1 MLDIKLLRSD
11 FEGVEKALST
21 RNEEFDL
28 SKFKDL
34 DAKRRALLGEVE
46 ALKSEQNKASKQV
59 PIMKKKE
66 RIQLLYLKK

>member
-46 ALKSEQNKASKQV
+46 ALKSEQNKA
-59 PIMKKKE
+59 
-66 RIQLLYLKK
+66 